1 MTKKDIVEKIVRET
15 GFKHSLV
22 GKITNKV
29 FEAMISF
36 LLEEKKIEIR
46 NFGVFQVKIRRRKI
60 GRNPRT
66 NKPIPIPDRKVVTF
80 KPGLEL
86 KKLSKKAV

>member
-1 MTKKDIVEKIVRET
+1 MTKKDIAEKIVVET
-15 GFKHSLV
+15 GFKYPLV
-22 GKITNKV
+22 SKITNKV
-29 FEAMISF
+29 FETMIKA
-36 LLEEKKIEIR
+36 LLAEERIEIR
-46 NFGVFQVKIRRRKI
+46 NFGVFKIKVRRRKI

-66 NKPIPIPDRKVVTF
+66 NKPIPIPDRKAVIF